1 METVVIAH
9 RGASFLAEH
18 ENTLEAFQLAIDIGA
33 EYVEF
38 DIRMTK
44 DKKLIVFHNASIND
58 TPISD
63 LTYKALCERTAASGY
78 TVPLL
83 ADVLKL
89 CHGKIK
95 LDIEL
100 KETGYED
107 KIIFMVT
114 REYSYSYDMFM
125 MKSFLDTSV
134 AQIKSIDSNITAGL
148 LLGYETG
155 DIKRRFNEYFPER
168 RIRACK
174 ADFVSPNFRL
184 ATPFFIRRMH
194 ILKKNVYV
202 WTVNDT
208 KAIDKFINRDV
219 DGIITD
225 KPDAA
230 IFIRKRFSI

>member
-1 METVVIAH
+1 MEPVIIAH

-18 ENTLEAFQLAIDIGA
+18 ENTLESFQLAIDIGA

-38 DIRMTK
+38 DIRQTK
-44 DKKLIVFHNASIND
+44 DKKLIVFHNDSLDN
-58 TPISD
+58 TQISD
-63 LTYKALCERTAASGY
+63 MTYDTLCSKTSGSGY

-100 KETGYED
+100 KESGYED
-107 KIIFMVT
+107 RIIEMVT
-114 REYSYSYDMFM
+114 KEYNYEYDTFM
-125 MKSFLDTSV
+125 MKSFLDKAV
-134 AQIKSIDSNITAGL
+134 AAIKAIDPNITAGL
-148 LLGYETG
+148 LLGYHTG

-168 RIRACK
+168 RIRDCK
-174 ADFVSPNFRL
+174 ADFVSPHYQL
-184 ATPFFIRRMH
+184 ATIFFIRRMH
-194 ILKKNVYV
+194 ILRKKVYV
-202 WTVNDT
+202 WTVND
-208 KAIDKFINRDV
+208 ADMIGKFIRRNA

-230 IFIRKRFSI
+230 IYIRKGFSI